1 LKFRPVVASGM
12 KRTIHTDEAPAAV
25 GAYSQAT
32 TAAGLVYTAGQV
44 AITPDGEHLDD
55 RSVERQTRQALENV
69 EAVLEAADASLEDT
83 LKTTV
88 FLGDIE
94 DYDAVNDVY
103 AEFFD
108 DEPPARSAVAVGD
121 LPAGF
126 DVEIEAVATTE

>member
-1 LKFRPVVASGM
+1 M
-12 KRTIHTDEAPAAV
+12 KEVISTDEAPAAV

-32 TAAGLVYTAGQV
+32 ATNGLVYTAGQV
-44 AITPDGEHLDD
+44 AITPDGRHLDD
-55 RSVERQTRQALENV
+55 RSVERQTRQVLDNLES
-69 EAVLEAADASLEDT
+69 VLRAADCSTGDV

-94 DYDAVNDVY
+94 DYDAVDDVY

-108 DEPPARSAVAVGD
+108 DEPPARSAVAVAD

-126 DVEIEAVATTE
+126 DVEIEAVATRE

>member
-1 LKFRPVVASGM
+1 M
-12 KRTIHTDEAPAAV
+12 KEVISTDEAPAAV

-32 TAAGLVYTAGQV
+32 ATDGLVYTAGQV
-44 AITPDGEHLDD
+44 AITPDGRHLDD
-55 RSVERQTRQALENV
+55 RSVERQTRQVLDNLES
-69 EAVLEAADASLEDT
+69 VLGAADCSTRDV

-94 DYDAVNDVY
+94 DYDAVDDVY

-108 DEPPARSAVAVGD
+108 DDPPARSAVAVAD

-126 DVEIEAVATTE
+126 DVEIEAVATRE

>member
-1 LKFRPVVASGM
+1 M
-12 KRTIHTDEAPAAV
+12 KEVISTDEAPVAV

-32 TAAGLVYTAGQV
+32 VTDGLVYTAGQV
-44 AITPDGEHLDD
+44 AITPDGQHLDD
-55 RSVERQTRQALENV
+55 RSVERQTRQVLDNLES
-69 EAVLEAADASLEDT
+69 VLGAADCSTGDV

-108 DEPPARSAVAVGD
+108 DEPPARSAVAVAD

-126 DVEIEAVATTE
+126 DVEIEAVATRE

>member
-1 LKFRPVVASGM
+1 M
-12 KRTIHTDEAPAAV
+12 KRVISTDDAPTAV

-32 TAAGLVYTAGQV
+32 TAGGLVYTAGQV
-44 AITPDGEHLDD
+44 AITPDGRHLDD
-55 RSVERQTRQALENV
+55 RSVKRQTRQVLENL
-69 EAVLEAADASLEDT
+69 ESVLEAADCSTGDL
-83 LKTTV
+83 LKTTL

-108 DEPPARSAVAVGD
+108 DGSPARSAVAVAD

-126 DVEIEAVATTE
+126 DVEIEAVATVE

>member
-1 LKFRPVVASGM
+1 M
-12 KRTIHTDEAPAAV
+12 KRVISTDDAPTAV

-32 TAAGLVYTAGQV
+32 TAGGLVYTAGQV
-44 AITPDGEHLDD
+44 AITPDGRHLDD
-55 RSVERQTRQALENV
+55 RSVERQTRQVLENLKS
-69 EAVLEAADASLEDT
+69 VLEAADCSTGDL

-108 DEPPARSAVAVGD
+108 DESPARSAVAVAD

-126 DVEIEAVATTE
+126 DVEIETVATVE

>member
-1 LKFRPVVASGM
+1 M
-12 KRTIHTDEAPAAV
+12 KKVISTDEAPAAV

-32 TAAGLVYTAGQV
+32 ATDGLVYTAGQV
-44 AITPDGEHLDD
+44 AITPDGRHLDD
-55 RSVERQTRQALENV
+55 RSVERQTRQVLDNLES
-69 EAVLEAADASLEDT
+69 VLGAADCSTRDV

-94 DYDAVNDVY
+94 DYDAVDDVY

-108 DEPPARSAVAVGD
+108 DEPPARSAVAVAD

-126 DVEIEAVATTE
+126 DVEIEAVATRE

>member
-1 LKFRPVVASGM
+1 M
-12 KRTIHTDEAPAAV
+12 KEVISTDEAPTAV

-32 TAAGLVYTAGQV
+32 ATSGLVYTAGQV
-44 AITPDGEHLDD
+44 AITPDGQHLDD
-55 RSVERQTRQALENV
+55 RSVERQTRQVLDNLES
-69 EAVLEAADASLEDT
+69 VLGAADCSTGDV

-108 DEPPARSAVAVGD
+108 DEPPARSAVAVAD

-126 DVEIEAVATTE
+126 DVEIEAVATRE